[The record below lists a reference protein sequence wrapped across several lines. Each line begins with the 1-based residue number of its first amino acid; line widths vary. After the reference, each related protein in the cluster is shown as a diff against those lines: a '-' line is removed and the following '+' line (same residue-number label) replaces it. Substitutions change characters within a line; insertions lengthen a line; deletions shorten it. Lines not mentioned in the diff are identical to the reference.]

1 MLVIPNLKNIR
12 LSAEWKAVGQRSAVR
27 LQFESDDGKEYD
39 YLMYFTPSVTKLFT
53 LTISYHLEERVQG
66 IHWRGD
72 LVCSPS
78 NGGTFKHTTRS
89 GRNFVEEL
97 RQKYN
102 K

>member
-1 MLVIPNLKNIR
+1 
-12 LSAEWKAVGQRSAVR
+12 
-27 LQFESDDGKEYD
+27 
-39 YLMYFTPSVTKLFT
+39 MYFTPAVTKLFT
-53 LTISYHLEERVQG
+53 LTISYHLEERVRG

-78 NGGTFKHTTRS
+78 NGGTFKHTAE
-89 GRNFVEEL
+89 GRNFIEEL